1 MPRPQNDKSIKEE
14 EFYLVNPSDT
24 ASILKNFKI
33 IKKIAEYEF
42 NHKGK
47 KQRKN
52 WYYDSSDIITNPL
65 LIFGKI
71 IPYSHN
77 FIKDNREEEKKEKEH
92 KENKDKYLNLVINE
106 MEKLKQLDLVRKLKE
121 RIEITID
128 KLGLKKEKITATN
141 SWRMV
146 IGLGGSHPQ
155 ETSMIL
161 HHIYGIPY
169 IPASALKGVTRHW
182 AVQKFAEILFK
193 NKNENFD
200 KCLEK
205 ISKSLEEGKD
215 KDLDNLKI
223 KIENK
228 EINFNELIKIF
239 GTQKKEGKII
249 FFDAFP
255 SEYIKLKIDIM
266 NPHYPN
272 YYSGKEPPADWQSPN
287 PIKFLTV
294 EKTKFTF
301 YLCIKKSEEK
311 ELLEKAKILLEDSLK
326 NYGIGAKTALGYGL
340 FE

>member
-1 MPRPQNDKSIKEE
+1 MQIPENKYFNKDFNRIKKYFLHNENNQKQTNFKYIYNIPSIFEVERELKIRINEDLE
-14 EFYLVNPSDT
+14 KFKWS
-24 ASILKNFKI
+24 KNFI
-33 IKKIAEYEF
+33 QTIELRIENTIKKFKTNYFSKIQ
-42 NHKGK
+42 K
-47 KQRKN
+47 K
-52 WYYDSSDIITNPL
+52 L
-65 LIFGKI
+65 
-71 IPYSHN
+71 
-77 FIKDNREEEKKEKEH
+77 
-92 KENKDKYLNLVINE
+92 
-106 MEKLKQLDLVRKLKE
+106 
-121 RIEITID
+121 
-128 KLGLKKEKITATN
+128 

-169 IPASALKGVTRHW
+169 IPASAVKGVTRHW

-193 NKNENFD
+193 NKNEKFD

-205 ISKSLEEGKD
+205 VSKSLEEGKD

-228 EINFNELIKIF
+228 EINFNELIRIF
-239 GTQKKEGKII
+239 GTQKEKGKVI

-255 SEYIKLKIDIM
+255 SEDIKLKIDIM
-266 NPHYPN
+266 NPHYPD
-272 YYSGKEPPADWQSPN
+272 YYSGKEPPTDWQNPN

-301 YLCIKKSEEK
+301 YLCIKQSEEK

>member
-1 MPRPQNDKSIKEE
+1 MLIPENKYFNKDFNQIKNFFLNNENNQKQTN
-14 EFYLVNPSDT
+14 FKYIYNIP
-24 ASILKNFKI
+24 SILEGTKELKIRINQDLEKFKWDKNFI
-33 IKKIAEYEF
+33 QTIE
-42 NHKGK
+42 
-47 KQRKN
+47 
-52 WYYDSSDIITNPL
+52 L
-65 LIFGKI
+65 
-71 IPYSHN
+71 
-77 FIKDNREEEKKEKEH
+77 
-92 KENKDKYLNLVINE
+92 
-106 MEKLKQLDLVRKLKE
+106 
-121 RIEITID
+121 RIENTMKKFKATDFFKIQK
-128 KLGLKKEKITATN
+128 KL

-155 ETSMIL
+155 ETSMVL

-169 IPASALKGVTRHW
+169 IPASAVKGVTRHW

-193 NKNENFD
+193 NKNEKFD

-205 ISKSLEEGKD
+205 ISKSLEECKD

-239 GTQKKEGKII
+239 GTQEEEGKVI

-255 SEYIKLKIDIM
+255 SEDIKLKIDIM
-266 NPHYPN
+266 NPHYPD
-272 YYSGKEPPADWQSPN
+272 YYSGKEPPTDWQSPN

-301 YLCIKKSEEK
+301 YLCLKPSEGSQ
-311 ELLEKAKILLEDSLK
+311 LLEKAKILLEDSLK
-326 NYGIGAKTALGYGL
+326 NYGIGAKNALGYGL

>member
-1 MPRPQNDKSIKEE
+1 MKMPRPQNDKSINEE
-14 EFYLVNPSDT
+14 KFYLANPSDT

-42 NHKGK
+42 NHKEK
-47 KQRKN
+47 KYQIKN
-52 WYYDSSDIITNPL
+52 WYYDSSNIITNPL

-77 FIKDNREEEKKEKEH
+77 FIEDNKEEKEH
-92 KENKDKYLNLVINE
+92 KENKDKYLKE
-106 MEKLKQLDLVRKLKE
+106 MEKLKQLDLLKKLKE

-128 KLGLKKEKITATN
+128 KLGLKKEKITVTN

-146 IGLGGSHPQ
+146 IGLGGAHPQ

-161 HHIYGIPY
+161 HHIYRIPY
-169 IPASALKGVTRHW
+169 IPASAVKGVTRHW

-193 NKNENFD
+193 NKNEKFD
-200 KCLEK
+200 KCLDK
-205 ISKSLEEGKD
+205 VSKSLEKGEN
-215 KDLDNLKI
+215 LDDLKI
-223 KIENK
+223 NIANK
-228 EINFNELIKIF
+228 EINFHELINIF
-239 GTQKKEGKII
+239 GTQKKEGKVI

-255 SEYIKLKIDIM
+255 SEDIKLKIDIM
-266 NPHYPN
+266 NPHYPD
-272 YYSGKEPPADWQSPN
+272 YYSGKEPPSDWQNPN

-301 YLCIKKSEEK
+301 YISIKQSEEK

>member
-1 MPRPQNDKSIKEE
+1 MPRPQNEKFTKEE
-14 EFYLVNPSDT
+14 KFYLANPSDT
-24 ASILKNFKI
+24 ASILKKFKI
-33 IKKIAEYEF
+33 IEKKYQ
-42 NHKGK
+42 GK
-47 KQRKN
+47 S
-52 WYYDSSDIITNPL
+52 WYYDSSNIITNPF

-77 FIKDNREEEKKEKEH
+77 LIEDNREEKEH

-106 MEKLKQLDLVRKLKE
+106 MEKLKQLDLVKKLKK

-193 NKNENFD
+193 NKNEKFD

-239 GTQKKEGKII
+239 GTQKEEGKVI

-255 SEYIKLKIDIM
+255 SEDIKLKIDIM
-266 NPHYPN
+266 NPHYPD

-301 YLCIKKSEEK
+301 YLCLKPSEGSQ
-311 ELLEKAKILLEDSLK
+311 LLEKAKILLEDSLK